1 MGGLDAHWWWL
12 LLAALLGIA
21 EIVAPGIFLVWMAA
35 AAVLTGLAAYALD
48 LPLAYQIATFA
59 LLSVASVYSG
69 RRIYDRNPVRS
80 QDPLLNDRIA
90 RLIGQSA
97 EAVTAIENGE
107 GRVRVGDSVWP
118 ARGPNAP
125 LGTRLVITGADCG
138 ILSVVPAEDQGR
150 LTTGDR
156 APR

>member
-1 MGGLDAHWWWL
+1 MGELDAHWWWL
-12 LLAALLGIA
+12 LIAAVLGIA
-21 EIVAPGIFLVWMAA
+21 EVVAPGVFLIWMAA

-59 LLSVASVYSG
+59 LLSIASVYGG

-80 QDPLLNDRIA
+80 QDPLLNDRTA
-90 RLIGQSA
+90 RMIGQTA
-97 EAVTAIENGE
+97 EAVTAIQNGE

-138 ILSVVPAEDQGR
+138 ILSVVPAEDQHR
-150 LTTGDR
+150 LVRGDR
-156 APR
+156 PQP